1 MNFILDL
8 LKTSLAT
15 HMISKQILTN
25 LTILR
30 VIVQNDLIISFI
42 LLSYKTTIFLFIC
55 KFMIVAFSQLNV
67 CSY

>member
-1 MNFILDL
+1 MNFILNL
-8 LKTSLAT
+8 LKISLAT
-15 HMISKQILTN
+15 HMISKQI

-42 LLSYKTTIFLFIC
+42 LLSYKTRIFLFTC
-55 KFMIVAFSQLNV
+55 KFMIVAFAQLNV